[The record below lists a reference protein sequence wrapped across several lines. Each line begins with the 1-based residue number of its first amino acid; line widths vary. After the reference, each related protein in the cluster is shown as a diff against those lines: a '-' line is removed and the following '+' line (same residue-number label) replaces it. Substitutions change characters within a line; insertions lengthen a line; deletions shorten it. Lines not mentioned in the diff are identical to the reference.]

1 MRVVLTTV
9 LLTISSYAFSQKA
22 FEFAYYYGKTK
33 NFEIKLSLANGY
45 ILGSEIIK
53 TDIKTGKKVKYLP
66 NEIPGKNGHS
76 LVFLP
81 DSNDKTVRIRKRDNI
96 ILHKIKEAYESLP
109 GEING
114 IYGIDL
120 KTYSFNLHHQSA
132 NH

>member
-1 MRVVLTTV
+1 MRVILTTV

-53 TDIKTGKKVKYLP
+53 TDIKTGKKVRYFP
-66 NEIPGKNGHS
+66 NEVPGKNGHS

-81 DSNDKTVRIRKRDNI
+81 DSNDKTIRIRKRDNI
-96 ILHKIKEAYESLP
+96 ILHNIKEDYENLP
-109 GEING
+109 GKING

-120 KTYSFNLHHQSA
+120 KTYSFKLHHQSA